1 MEKLVIATRRSQL
14 ALWQSEY
21 IKAELLK
28 YYPNMEVE
36 LQEFTT
42 KGDKI
47 LDVPLAKLVEKGF
60 LQKSLKLQCLKEVL
74 I

>member
-28 YYPNMEVE
+28 HYPNMEVE

-42 KGDKI
+42 KRR
-47 LDVPLAKLVEKGF
+47 
-60 LQKSLKLQCLKEVL
+60 
-74 I
+74 

>member
-21 IKAELLK
+21 VKARLLEH
-28 YYPNMEVE
+28 YPNMQIE
-36 LQEFTT
+36 LQEFVT

-47 LDVPLAKLVEKGF
+47 LDDH
-60 LQKSLKLQCLKEVL
+60 
-74 I
+74 

>member
-21 IKAELLK
+21 VKSKLQEH
-28 YYPNMEVE
+28 YPDLQIE
-36 LQEFTT
+36 LQEFVT

-47 LDVPLAKLVEKGF
+47 
-60 LQKSLKLQCLKEVL
+60 
-74 I
+74 

>member
-28 YYPNMEVE
+28 HYPNMEVR
-36 LQEFTT
+36 TSRVYY
-42 KGDKI
+42 KRR
-47 LDVPLAKLVEKGF
+47 
-60 LQKSLKLQCLKEVL
+60 
-74 I
+74 